1 MSRAESIGFQT
12 PMPVYFLLMQ
22 YHYEM
27 PSIWKNITTLS
38 ESLLKLVKKDKK

>member
-1 MSRAESIGFQT
+1 MNWAECIGFQT

-27 PSIWKNITTLS
+27 LSIWKSITTLS